1 MITITIYQN
10 HEDVTGFRCIGHS
23 GYAESGSDIICAGV
37 SALVINTINSIDSL
51 TNSSFHLETEEESGL
66 IDFTFEESADHDAQ
80 LLVESMILGLQGIQ
94 NDIISNALNIIV
106 YESVRQRLTK
116 K

>member
-94 NDIISNALNIIV
+94 TN
-106 YESVRQRLTK
+106 YGKKFLTLDFK
-116 K
+116 EV

>member
-51 TNSSFHLETEEESGL
+51 TKSSFHLETEQESG
-66 IDFTFEESADHDAQ
+66 
-80 LLVESMILGLQGIQ
+80 
-94 NDIISNALNIIV
+94 
-106 YESVRQRLTK
+106 
-116 K
+116 

>member
-66 IDFTFEESADHDAQ
+66 IDFELEKEAGHDA
-80 LLVESMILGLQGIQ
+80 LLLLRSMVLGLQGIQ
-94 NDIISNALNIIV
+94 NDYGNEFIILNFKEV
-106 YESVRQRLTK
+106 
-116 K
+116 